1 MSNKQKPVLEK
12 KTKSKNMNQNRT
24 IKNMTPVK
32 VQCCEDL
39 VELLIGWS
47 LYSWSCRCQMKED
60 RAVRIK
66 SHDLFM
72 ILFPS
77 QFSSN
82 LQHVYCY
89 CVLV

>member
-1 MSNKQKPVLEK
+1 MREEQQ
-12 KTKSKNMNQNRT
+12 KNMS
-24 IKNMTPVK
+24 PVK
-32 VQCCEDL
+32 VHCCQDV

-47 LYSWSCRCQMKED
+47 LYSWSSRCEIEDD

-77 QFSSN
+77 QFSSD
-82 LQHVYCY
+82 LQHVHCY
-89 CVLV
+89 CVIV